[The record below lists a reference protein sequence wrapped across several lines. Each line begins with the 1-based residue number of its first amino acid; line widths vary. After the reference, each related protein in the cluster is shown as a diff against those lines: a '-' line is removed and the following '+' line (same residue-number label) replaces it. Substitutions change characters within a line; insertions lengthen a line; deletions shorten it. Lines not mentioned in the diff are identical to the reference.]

1 MIVILIGV
9 SGSGKTTIGQ
19 LLAEDLGWRFYEGD
33 DFHPQANIDKM
44 RQGTPLTDVDR
55 APWLTALNRLIRDLV
70 REGRSAV
77 VACSALKQTYR
88 DRLLRDTQGVCVV
101 YLKGDY
107 DLIQKRLQER
117 PGHFMKA
124 NLLASQ
130 FDALEEPEGVLAVDT
145 TQEPETIV
153 SLMKRELKL

>member
-9 SGSGKTTIGQ
+9 SGVGKTAIGQ
-19 LLAEDLGWRFYEGD
+19 LLAEDLGWQFYEGD

-44 RQGTPLTDVDR
+44 RQGIPLTDADR
-55 APWLTALNRLIRDLV
+55 APWLAALNRLIRDLV
-70 REGRSAV
+70 REGQSAV
-77 VACSALKQTYR
+77 VACSALKQAYR
-88 DRLLRDTQGVCVV
+88 DRLLRYTQDVRVV

-107 DLIQKRLQER
+107 DLIRKRLQER

-130 FDALEEPEGVLAVDT
+130 FDALEEPERVLAVDT
-145 TQEPETIV
+145 AQEPETIV
-153 SLMKRELKL
+153 SLIKRELKL

>member
-19 LLAEDLGWRFYEGD
+19 LLAEDLSWQFYEGD

-44 RQGTPLTDVDR
+44 RQGTPLTDADR
-55 APWLTALNRLIRDLV
+55 APWLAALNRLIRDLV

-88 DRLLRDTQGVCVV
+88 DRLLKDTRDVRVI

-107 DLIQKRLQER
+107 DLIRKRLQER
-117 PGHFMKA
+117 RGHFMKA

-130 FDALEEPEGVLAVDT
+130 FDALEEPERVLAVDT
-145 TQEPETIV
+145 AQEPETVV
-153 SLMKRELKL
+153 SLIKRELKL

>member
-9 SGSGKTTIGQ
+9 SGVGKTAIGQ
-19 LLAEDLGWRFYEGD
+19 LLAEDLGWQFYEGD

-44 RQGTPLTDVDR
+44 RQGIPLTDADR
-55 APWLTALNRLIRDLV
+55 APWLAALNRLIRDLV

-77 VACSALKQTYR
+77 VACSALKQEYR
-88 DRLLRDTQGVCVV
+88 DRLLRDTQDGCII

-107 DLIQKRLQER
+107 DLIRKRLHER

-130 FDALEEPEGVLAVDT
+130 FDALEEPERVLAVDT
-145 TQEPETIV
+145 AQEPETIV
-153 SLMKRELKL
+153 SLIKRELKL

>member
-1 MIVILIGV
+1 MIVILMGV

-19 LLAEDLGWRFYEGD
+19 LLAKHLGWRFYEGD

-44 RQGTPLTDVDR
+44 RQGTPLTDADR
-55 APWLTALNRLIRDLV
+55 APWLAALNRLIRELV

-77 VACSALKQTYR
+77 IASSALKQAYR
-88 DRLLRDTQGVCVV
+88 DRLLRDTQDVYVI

-124 NLLASQ
+124 SLLASQ
-130 FDALEEPEGVLAVDT
+130 FEALEEPEGVLAVDAA
-145 TQEPETIV
+145 QAPESMV
-153 SLMKRELKL
+153 SLIERELKL

>member
-19 LLAEDLGWRFYEGD
+19 LLAEDLSWQFYEGD

-44 RQGTPLTDVDR
+44 RQGTPLTDADR
-55 APWLTALNRLIRDLV
+55 APWLAALNRLIRDLV

-88 DRLLRDTQGVCVV
+88 DRLLKDTRDVRVI

-107 DLIQKRLQER
+107 DLIRKRLQER
-117 PGHFMKA
+117 RGHFMKA

-130 FDALEEPEGVLAVDT
+130 FDALEEPERVLAVDT
-145 TQEPETIV
+145 AQEPETVV
-153 SLMKRELKL
+153 SLIKRELTL

>member
-19 LLAEDLGWRFYEGD
+19 LLAEDLGWQFYEGD

-44 RQGTPLTDVDR
+44 SQGIPLTDADR
-55 APWLTALNRLIRDLV
+55 APWLAALNRLIRDLI

-77 VACSALKQTYR
+77 IASSALKQAYR
-88 DRLLRDTQGVCVV
+88 DRLLRDRQDVRVV

-124 NLLASQ
+124 SLLASQ

-145 TQEPETIV
+145 TQEPETLV
-153 SLMKRELKL
+153 SLIKRELKL